1 MERLGTCSWSEGP
14 RDVCRQAPALPGVEG
29 EAGSSSTPGLRRA
42 IQSADEAQEKVP
54 SAAGMAPA
62 GQQQLPAGAA
72 EIEEITP
79 ASGTAADEDRRA
91 LGSRTRC
98 D

>member
-1 MERLGTCSWSEGP
+1 MHRGLAMHRWSEGP
-14 RDVCRQAPALPGVEG
+14 GDVCRQAPALPGAEG

-42 IQSADEAQEKVP
+42 VQSADEAQEKAP
-54 SAAGMAPA
+54 SAAGLNAPA

-79 ASGTAADEDRRA
+79 ANGTAADEDR
-91 LGSRTRC
+91 
-98 D
+98 